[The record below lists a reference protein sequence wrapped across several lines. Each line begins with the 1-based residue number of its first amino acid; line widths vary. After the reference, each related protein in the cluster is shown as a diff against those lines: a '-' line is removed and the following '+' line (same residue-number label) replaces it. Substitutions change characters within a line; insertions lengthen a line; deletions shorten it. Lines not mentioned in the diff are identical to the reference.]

1 MQSVSL
7 DRIMSIANVLIDDYD
22 GVPINYDVDDDY
34 PLGANDN
41 EEIYSVQ
48 FTKDDTD
55 LCRLFNDHEL
65 WMDGSVIIL
74 EDDFDNV
81 RRIIPNFMIDV
92 SHLIKSK
99 KSNQEIQDF
108 LKFIQLQL
116 TNFGADDE
124 INE

>member
-1 MQSVSL
+1 MQSVRL
-7 DRIMSIANVLIDDYD
+7 ERIMAVANTLIDDYD
-22 GVPINYDVDDDY
+22 GVPINYGIDDDY
-34 PLGANDN
+34 LSDEDDN
-41 EEIYSVQ
+41 EKIFSVQ

-55 LCRLFNDHEL
+55 LCSLFNDHEL
-65 WMDGSVIIL
+65 WMDDSAIIL
-74 EDDFDNV
+74 EDDYGNV
-81 RRIIPNFMIDV
+81 RRVIPNFSLDV

>member
-7 DRIMSIANVLIDDYD
+7 ERIMSVANTLIDDYD
-22 GVPINYDVDDDY
+22 GVPINYGIDDDY
-34 PLGANDN
+34 LSDEDDN
-41 EEIYSVQ
+41 EKIFSVQ

-55 LCRLFNDHEL
+55 LCSLFNDHEL
-65 WMDGSVIIL
+65 WMDGNVIIL
-74 EDDFDNV
+74 EDDYGKV
-81 RRIIPNFMIDV
+81 RRIIPNFSIDV

-116 TNFGADDE
+116 INFGADDE

>member
-7 DRIMSIANVLIDDYD
+7 DRIMSIANALIDDYD
-22 GVPINYDVDDDY
+22 GVPINYSVDDDY
-34 PLGANDN
+34 PQDDEDN

-48 FTKDDTD
+48 FSKDDTD

-65 WMDGSVIIL
+65 WMDGNVIVL
-74 EDDFDNV
+74 EDDYDNV
-81 RRIIPNFMIDV
+81 RRIIPNFIIDV

-116 TNFGADDE
+116 INFGAEDE
-124 INE
+124 VNE

>member
-7 DRIMSIANVLIDDYD
+7 DRIMSIANALIDDYD
-22 GVPINYDVDDDY
+22 GVPISYSVDDDY
-34 PLGANDN
+34 PQDDEDN

-48 FTKDDTD
+48 FSKDDTD

-65 WMDGSVIIL
+65 WMDGNVIVL
-74 EDDFDNV
+74 EDNYGSV
-81 RRIIPNFMIDV
+81 RRIIPNFIIDV

-108 LKFIQLQL
+108 LKFIQVQL
-116 TNFGADDE
+116 INFGAEDE
-124 INE
+124 VNE

>member
-34 PLGANDN
+34 PQDDEDN
-41 EEIYSVQ
+41 EEIFSVQ

-74 EDDFDNV
+74 EDDYGNV
-81 RRIIPNFMIDV
+81 RRVIPNFSIDV

-116 TNFGADDE
+116 INFGADDE
-124 INE
+124 VNE